1 MCGVYAG
8 GQCTWGSSSLAYAT
22 DISTFIRRGGV
33 THDAMAN
40 DFQ

>member
-8 GQCTWGSSSLAYAT
+8 GQRTTY
-22 DISTFIRRGGV
+22 ISTFIRLGSV